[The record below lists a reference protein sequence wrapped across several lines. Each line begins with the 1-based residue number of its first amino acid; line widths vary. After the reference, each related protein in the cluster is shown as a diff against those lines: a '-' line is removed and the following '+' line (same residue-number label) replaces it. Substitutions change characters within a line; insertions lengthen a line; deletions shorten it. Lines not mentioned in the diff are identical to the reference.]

1 MSNTDALSPTRFAII
16 GSRSPRPRAV
26 RLLAHLRA
34 LWLDR
39 QLAAGVVPWHSKV
52 HAVRSLQLTS
62 DRSRRALARS
72 LEHLIEHAE
81 MSRSQLG
88 GGSAVVIPCREQV
101 REARPV
107 ILATA
112 ARLRAS
118 APVDA
123 RGMARLRL
131 LLTDGTGPCYTP
143 SGRPDALA
151 VELQTVDRWLDAA
164 D

>member
-1 MSNTDALSPTRFAII
+1 MSNTDTLSPTPFAIM
-16 GSRSPRPRAV
+16 GARPLRTRMV
-26 RLLAHLRA
+26 WLLARLRA
-34 LWLDR
+34 FWLDR

-52 HAVRSLQLTS
+52 HAARSLQLTS
-62 DRSRRALARS
+62 DRSRRALACS
-72 LEHLIEHAE
+72 LEHLVEQADGPPVHW
-81 MSRSQLG
+81 RSA
-88 GGSAVVIPCREQV
+88 AVLPCRPQV
-101 REARPV
+101 SEARPV
-107 ILATA
+107 ILAIA
-112 ARLRAS
+112 ARLRAT

-131 LLTDGTGPCYTP
+131 LLTDGAGPCYTP

>member
-1 MSNTDALSPTRFAII
+1 MSNTDALSPTGFAIM
-16 GSRSPRPRAV
+16 GSRPPRPRTV
-26 RLLAHLRA
+26 WLLAHLRA

-39 QLAAGVVPWHSKV
+39 QLAAGIVPWHSKL

-72 LEHLIEHAE
+72 LEHLVEHAE
-81 MSRSQLG
+81 MSRIQSVG
-88 GGSAVVIPCREQV
+88 TAVVIPCREQV

-107 ILATA
+107 ILAIA
-112 ARLRAS
+112 VRLRAT

-123 RGMARLRL
+123 RGTARLRL

>member
-1 MSNTDALSPTRFAII
+1 MSNTDTLSPTPFAIM
-16 GSRSPRPRAV
+16 GSRSPRPRTV
-26 RLLAHLRA
+26 WLLAHLRA

-39 QLAAGVVPWHSKV
+39 HLAAGVVPWHSKL
-52 HAVRSLQLTS
+52 HAARSLQLTS

-88 GGSAVVIPCREQV
+88 RTAVVIPCREQV

-107 ILATA
+107 ILAIA

-123 RGMARLRL
+123 RGMAWLRL
-131 LLTDGTGPCYTP
+131 VLTDGTGPCYTP

>member
-1 MSNTDALSPTRFAII
+1 MSNTDALSPTGFAIM
-16 GSRSPRPRAV
+16 GSRPPRPRTV
-26 RLLAHLRA
+26 WLLAHLRA

-39 QLAAGVVPWHSKV
+39 QLAAGIVPWHSKL

-72 LEHLIEHAE
+72 LEHLVEHAE
-81 MSRSQLG
+81 MSRIQSVG
-88 GGSAVVIPCREQV
+88 TAVVIPCREQV

-107 ILATA
+107 ILAMVS
-112 ARLRAS
+112 RLRAS

-151 VELQTVDRWLDAA
+151 VELQTVDQWLDAA

>member
-1 MSNTDALSPTRFAII
+1 MSNTDALSPTGFAIM
-16 GSRSPRPRAV
+16 GSRSPRPRTV

-34 LWLDR
+34 LRLDR
-39 QLAAGVVPWHSKV
+39 QLAAGVVPWHSKL

-62 DRSRRALARS
+62 DRSRRALACS
-72 LEHLIEHAE
+72 LEHLVEHADGPPVHW
-81 MSRSQLG
+81 R
-88 GGSAVVIPCREQV
+88 SAVPPCRPQV
-101 REARPV
+101 SEARPV
-107 ILATA
+107 ILAIA
-112 ARLRAS
+112 ARLRAT

-131 LLTDGTGPCYTP
+131 LLTDGAGPCYTP
-143 SGRPDALA
+143 SVRPDALA

>member
-1 MSNTDALSPTRFAII
+1 MSNTDALSPTGFAIM
-16 GSRSPRPRAV
+16 GSRSPRPRTV
-26 RLLAHLRA
+26 WLLAHLRA

-39 QLAAGVVPWHSKV
+39 QLAAGVVPWHSKL
-52 HAVRSLQLTS
+52 HAARALQLTS

-72 LEHLIEHAE
+72 LAHLVEHAE
-81 MSRSQLG
+81 MSRIQFRG
-88 GGSAVVIPCREQV
+88 TAVVIPCREQV

-107 ILATA
+107 ILAMVS
-112 ARLRAS
+112 RLRAS

-143 SGRPDALA
+143 GGSPDALA
-151 VELQTVDRWLDAA
+151 AELQTVDRWLDAA